1 MVSHQLKFLIVII
14 LSLSVQ
20 PVFSQNQILNAM
32 EGFDDQE
39 IKFRLYND
47 VDKLTS
53 LRPYRNYQNLESLNK
68 AADYIFEE
76 FQKYQANPSFQE
88 FNVKGN
94 TYKNVIGTFGPSEG
108 ARIVVGAH
116 YDVHYDQPGADD
128 NASGVAGLLEIS
140 RMLAQVSENLKYRV
154 DLVAYTLEEQPFFS
168 TDQMGSAFHAQY
180 LSEQEITVRAMLCL
194 EMIGYF
200 SDEPESQNF
209 PSEELSKI
217 YPHTGDF
224 IIVVSKRGQEQLT
237 EEVKQLMKS
246 NSNINVESI
255 NLPADSPLA
264 RLSDHRNYWDQGYNA
279 VMINNTSF
287 LRNPNYHQ
295 KSDTI
300 ETLDFDKMTEVVKG
314 TFGAIIGLE

>member
-1 MVSHQLKFLIVII
+1 
-14 LSLSVQ
+14 
-20 PVFSQNQILNAM
+20 
-32 EGFDDQE
+32 
-39 IKFRLYND
+39 
-47 VDKLTS
+47 
-53 LRPYRNYQNLESLNK
+53 
-68 AADYIFEE
+68 
-76 FQKYQANPSFQE
+76 
-88 FNVKGN
+88 
-94 TYKNVIGTFGPSEG
+94 
-108 ARIVVGAH
+108 
-116 YDVHYDQPGADD
+116 
-128 NASGVAGLLEIS
+128 
-140 RMLAQVSENLKYRV
+140 
-154 DLVAYTLEEQPFFS
+154 
-168 TDQMGSAFHAQY
+168 MGSAFHAPY

-217 YPHTGDF
+217 YPHTGNF

-246 NSNINVESI
+246 NSNIQVESI

-264 RLSDHRNYWDQGYNA
+264 QLSDHRNYWDQGYDA

-295 KSDTI
+295 ISDTI
-300 ETLDFDKMTEVVKG
+300 DTLDFDKMTEVVKG